1 MKKYHRV
8 YAEININHIV
18 DNLKNIKAHIGSD
31 TRVMLVIKA
40 DGYGHGAI
48 PISKA
53 LNEEDIDYIGVATIH
68 EAIALREEGIDLPI
82 LVLGYTPYPYYS
94 DLVKYNI
101 TQTIYGEDMLEK
113 LSAIAIAMCKV
124 AKVHI
129 KVDTGMNRIGMKPNQ
144 ALLDYIVQ
152 VNQLAGVEIEG
163 LFTHF
168 SKADEGEN
176 DYTNNQIDVF
186 NQFLK
191 DLEALGIKAPI
202 VHAANSAGM
211 IDYQSAHKE
220 MVRVGIALYGLYPS
234 EDVSHTAVKLRPSL
248 SLKSNVVYIKDIE
261 AGEQVSYG
269 GIYTAKSRRR
279 IATVPVGYGDGYPRA
294 LSNVGRVLI
303 NGVYAPI
310 IGRVCMD
317 MFIID
322 VTDIEGVTIGDLVT
336 LIGQDGD
343 KSITVEEIAKH
354 RETINY
360 EIICQLGKRI
370 PRVYI
375 RDGKTI
381 ETVDYF

>member
-8 YAEININHIV
+8 YAEININHIIN
-18 DNLKNIKAHIGSD
+18 NLKNIRQHIGAD
-31 TRVMLVIKA
+31 THVMLVIKA

-94 DLVKYNI
+94 DLVKYDI

-113 LSAIAIAMCKV
+113 LSAIAVAMGKV

-129 KVDTGMNRIGMKPNQ
+129 KVDTGMNRIGMKPTKE
-144 ALLDYIVQ
+144 LLNYIVS
-152 VNQLAGVEIEG
+152 VNQLPGVEIEG
-163 LFTHF
+163 IFTHF

-176 DYTNNQIDVF
+176 EYTKMQIDLF
-186 NQFLK
+186 NHFLK
-191 DLEALGIKAPI
+191 DLEAVGIKAPI
-202 VHAANSAGM
+202 IHASNSAGM
-211 IDYQSAHKE
+211 IDYRSAHKE

-234 EDVSHTAVKLRPSL
+234 DEVNHDNVVLTPSL
-248 SLKSNVVYIKDIE
+248 SLKSNVVYVKHIE
-261 AGEQVSYG
+261 EGEQVSYG

-294 LSNVGRVLI
+294 LSNVGRVII
-303 NGVYAPI
+303 NGSYAPI

-322 VTDIEGVTIGDLVT
+322 ITDISGIEIGDEVI
-336 LIGQDGD
+336 LIGTDGD
-343 KSITVEEIAKH
+343 RSISVEEIARH